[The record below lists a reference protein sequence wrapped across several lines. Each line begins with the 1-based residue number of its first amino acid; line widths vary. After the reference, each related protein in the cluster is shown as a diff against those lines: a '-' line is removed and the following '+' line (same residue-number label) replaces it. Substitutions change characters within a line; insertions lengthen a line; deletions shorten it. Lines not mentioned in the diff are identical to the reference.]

1 MVTVSYPGV
10 YIEEVPSGVNTITGV
25 STSIA
30 AFFGRTT
37 KGPMNKAVRILSLS
51 DFARAFGASHPDSDL
66 GRSVRMFFENGGTD
80 CYVVRLASGAAKA
93 DVTLH
98 NLVPNPVLVAT
109 AKNEGAFGNNMR
121 LEVDYDTAAPNDT
134 FNLSII
140 QEDAGVEVQRED
152 LLGLSMNPNAARYAP
167 DFVTQSSSLIDLAL
181 ASDAG
186 SGGANDIFG
195 GTSGIEGFSQSRV
208 YSTTPIAPF
217 RTEIEALLV
226 AGTGFEINVDDTHYV
241 RVDTGAIGPALNGI
255 GAWQPS
261 DLATQLQTAINNAVG
276 PALPAHAVA
285 VDVVSAADGAN
296 NFVAFRLRSDPPS
309 GDNGVSVRVR
319 RSSSNDVANDLML
332 GLDQGGIEPTRYSGY
347 RPAPTA
353 AYFTPVDDIIDL
365 AILERDDIASIA
377 VDGEPAI
384 GFGAEI
390 AALTPAAT
398 DRWFLSSAG
407 TAAGVTEKLGVI
419 AQAVNDDATSSW
431 RAEVWGYHLALLAK
445 GGTSNETAASVV
457 SATDTS
463 LGGADFSLNV
473 RRYSLGTTGTGSF
486 QTAGAPGTDG
496 GAPGLNDY
504 LGSEAAQTGFHA
516 LDPVDLFNL
525 MVLPADS
532 GAGAAAQTDLWGPA
546 STYCAAHRAFL
557 LVDAPPDWTDGDGRP
572 VATATEVNT
581 LRAPIVNDYAAVF
594 YPRALYNDA
603 GVVKAI
609 GPSGAIAGLM
619 SRIDSTRG
627 VWKAPAGIEASLRG
641 VVGLEVKLTDPEN
654 GVLNK
659 LGVNCLRIFPNGF
672 VNWGAR
678 TLDGADDFGSEWK
691 YVPIRRLAL
700 FLEES
705 LFRGTKWVVFEP
717 NDEPLWAKIRMNLNA
732 FMLGLFR
739 QGAFQGSTPDQAFF
753 VKCDAETTTQN
764 DRNLGIVNIEVGFAP
779 LKPAEFVVIRIQQI
793 AGDLG

>member
-10 YIEEVPSGVNTITGV
+10 YIEEVASGVHTITGV

-37 KGPMNKAVRILSLS
+37 KGPMNEAVRVLSLS
-51 DFARAFGASHPDSDL
+51 DFSRNFGETHPESDL
-66 GRSVRMFFENGGTD
+66 GQSLRLFFENGGTD
-80 CYVVRLASGAAKA
+80 CYVVRLASGAGQA

-98 NLVPNPVLVAT
+98 DTDGDPVLVAT
-109 AKNEGAFGNNMR
+109 AKNEGAYGNNIR
-121 LEVDYDTAAPNDT
+121 LEVSYGSSAPDDT
-134 FNLSII
+134 FNLAVI
-140 QEDAGVEVQRED
+140 QLDGSTEVQRED

-167 DFVTQSSSLIDLAL
+167 DFVTQSSGLIDLAL
-181 ASDAG
+181 TTEAD
-186 SGGANDIFG
+186 SGGTNDIFG
-195 GTSGIEGFSQSRV
+195 SSSGIEGFSQSRV
-208 YSTTPIAPF
+208 YSISPIAPF

-226 AGTGFEINVDDTHYV
+226 TGTGFEINVDETHYI
-241 RVDTGAIGPALNGI
+241 RIDTGGIAAALQAIGT
-255 GAWQPS
+255 WQPT
-261 DLATQLQTAINNAVG
+261 DLASELESAINTAVG
-276 PALPAHAVA
+276 AELPAQAVT
-285 VDVVSAADGAN
+285 VDVATATGG
-296 NFVAFRLRSDPPS
+296 NFVAFQIRSTPVS
-309 GDNGVSVRVR
+309 GDNGISVRVR
-319 RSSSNDVANDLML
+319 RSSSNDVASALML
-332 GLDQGGIEPTRYSGY
+332 GLDQGGIEPTRFSAY

-353 AYFTPVDDIIDL
+353 AFYAPVADL
-365 AILERDDIASIA
+365 LDLSILQRDDITSIA
-377 VDGEPAI
+377 IDGEPAI
-384 GFGAEI
+384 GFGPEI

-398 DRWFLSSAG
+398 DRWFLASSG
-407 TAAGVTEKLGVI
+407 TAQGVTEKLGVI
-419 AQAVNDDATSSW
+419 ANAINADATSSW
-431 RAEVWGYHLALLAK
+431 SAEVWGYHLALLAK
-445 GGTSNETAASVV
+445 GGTANETASGVV
-457 SATDTS
+457 SAGDTS
-463 LGGADFSLNV
+463 LGGTAFELNV
-473 RRYSLGTTGTGSF
+473 RRYSLGTTGTGGF
-486 QTAGAPGTDG
+486 QTAGAAGSDG

-504 LGSEAAQTGFHA
+504 LGSQAAQTGFHA

-546 STYCAAHRAFL
+546 STFCAGKRAFL
-557 LVDAPPDWTDGDGRP
+557 LVDAPPDWTLDGRP
-572 VATATEVNT
+572 IAQAAEVNT
-581 LRAPIVNDYAAVF
+581 LRAPIVNDYAAVY
-594 YPRALYNDA
+594 YPRLRYSDR
-603 GVVKAI
+603 GVVKEI
-609 GPSGAIAGLM
+609 GPSGAIAGLIA
-619 SRIDSTRG
+619 RIDSTRG

-672 VNWGAR
+672 VSWGAR
-678 TLDGADDFGSEWK
+678 TMDGADDFGSEWK

>member
-25 STSIA
+25 STSIG

-37 KGPMNKAVRILSLS
+37 KGPMNQAVRVLSLS
-51 DFARAFGASHPDSDL
+51 DFARNFGTGHAESDL
-66 GRSVRMFFENGGTD
+66 GRSVRLFFENGGTD
-80 CYVVRLASGAAKA
+80 CYVVRLASGANKA
-93 DVTLH
+93 DVTL
-98 NLVPNPVLVAT
+98 NSLTPNPVLVAT
-109 AKNEGAFGNNMR
+109 AKNEGAYGNNLR
-121 LEVDYDTAAPNDT
+121 LEVSYDTATPNET
-134 FNLSII
+134 FNLAII
-140 QEDAGVEVQRED
+140 QEDAGTEVARED
-152 LLGLSMNPNAARYAP
+152 LLGLSMNPSSARYAP
-167 DFVTQSSSLIDLAL
+167 DFVTQSSALIDLAL
-181 ASDAG
+181 EADAD
-186 SGGANDIFG
+186 SGGPNDIFAG
-195 GTSGIEGFSQSRV
+195 SSGIEGFSQSRV
-208 YSTTPIAPF
+208 FSTTPIGDF
-217 RTEIEALLV
+217 RNEINAMLV
-226 AGTGFEINVDDTHYV
+226 ADSGFEINVDDTHYI
-241 RVDTGAIGPALNGI
+241 RVDAGAVGAALTGSWSTA
-255 GAWQPS
+255 
-261 DLATQLQTAINNAVG
+261 DLATELRNAINAAVG
-276 PALPAHAVA
+276 AELPGQAVT
-285 VDVVSAADGAN
+285 VDVVTAADGAAT
-296 NFVAFRLRSDPPS
+296 FAALQIRSTPAS
-309 GDNGVSVRVR
+309 GDNGISVRVR
-319 RSSSNDVANDLML
+319 RASSGDVANDLML
-332 GLDQGGIEPTRYSGY
+332 GIDQGGLEPTRYSVY

-353 AYFTPVDDIIDL
+353 AYFTPVANVIDL
-365 AILERDDIASIA
+365 AILERDDITSIA

-398 DRWFLSSAG
+398 DRWFLSSSGIAG
-407 TAAGVTEKLGVI
+407 GVTEKLGVI
-419 AQAVNDDATSSW
+419 AQAVNDDAGSSW
-431 RAEVWGYHLALLAK
+431 RAEVWGYHLAFLAK
-445 GGTSNETAASVV
+445 DGTSNETASGVV

-463 LGGADFSLNV
+463 LGGADFSLST
-473 RRYSLGTTGTGSF
+473 RQYSLGSTGSGSF
-486 QTAGAPGTDG
+486 QTAGASGTDG

-504 LGSEAAQTGFHA
+504 VGSQAAQTGFHA
-516 LDPVDLFNL
+516 LDPVDLFNI

-546 STYCAAHRAFL
+546 STYCATQRAFL
-557 LVDAPPDWTDGDGRP
+557 LVDAPETWTDGSGRP
-572 VATATEVNT
+572 VAQAGDVNS
-581 LRAPIVNDYAAVF
+581 LRAPIVNDHAAVF
-594 YPRALYNDA
+594 YPRALYSDN

-619 SRIDSTRG
+619 ARIDSTRG

-641 VVGLEVKLTDPEN
+641 LVGLEVKLTDPEN

-659 LGVNCLRIFPNGF
+659 LGVNCLRVFPNGF

-678 TLDGADDFGSEWK
+678 TLDGSDDFGSEWK